1 MAMESFFIG
10 TKEDGYTIYLNEQ
23 PIRPVGMNEDITTH
37 HKVIIGNCMGM
48 PEIEDCSVHL
58 IVTSPPYFNAPF
70 DYKSLFKGYNE
81 FLKLIEDFA
90 NESFRVLQDG
100 RIAVINIDDM
110 LVDGEKFPIVADT
123 IKIFQKSGFR
133 YRDRIVWK
141 KPDGYTRISR
151 RSGVILQN
159 PYPMYFY
166 LDNLQESIII
176 FQKGKFDYRSV
187 SSEIRERSKIDTKE
201 FLTKKWFTTVWEMMN
216 VMPGSPLEKD
226 IAAFPEEL
234 PYRCIKLFS
243 YVGEIILDPFAGSG
257 TTMKVARQLKRNS
270 IGIEIKKELMP
281 IIKKKLGFDGQTKL
295 TEDKDGFEVVIRKR
309 TQLKPQL

>member
-1 MAMESFFIG
+1 METFFIG

-23 PIRPVGMNEDITTH
+23 PIRLVGMNEDVTTH
-37 HKVIIGNCMGM
+37 HKVIIGTCRDM
-48 PEIEDCSVHL
+48 PEIENGSVHL

-70 DYKSLFKGYNE
+70 DYKSLFKGYDE
-81 FLKLIEDFA
+81 FLKLIEGFA

-123 IKIFQKSGFR
+123 IKIFQKAGFR
-133 YRDRIVWK
+133 YRDRLVWK

-166 LDNLQESIII
+166 PDNLQESIII
-176 FQKGKFDYRSV
+176 FQKGKFDYHSV
-187 SSEIRERSKIDTKE
+187 SPEIRERSKIDTKE

-216 VMPGSPLEKD
+216 VMPGSSLEKD

-243 YVGEIILDPFAGSG
+243 YVGETVLDPFAGSG

-270 IGIEIKKELMP
+270 IGVEIKKELIQ

-295 TEDKDGFEVVIRKR
+295 TEDKDSFEVLIRKKTR
-309 TQLKPQL
+309 LKPLL